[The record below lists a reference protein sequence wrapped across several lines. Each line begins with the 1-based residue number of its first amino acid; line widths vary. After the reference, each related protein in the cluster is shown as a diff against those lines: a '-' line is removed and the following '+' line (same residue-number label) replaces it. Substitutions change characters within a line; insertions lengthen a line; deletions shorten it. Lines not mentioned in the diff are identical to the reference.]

1 MKSFVH
7 GNMDSIALDQKYN
20 KFLLG
25 ETSFLKKEYHLQLK
39 MEHDILYEL
48 FIVNSSNRVQ
58 QIDVFEK
65 KRRIL

>member
-25 ETSFLKKEYHLQLK
+25 ETSFLKRNIIFNLK
-39 MEHDILYEL
+39 WNMTYYMNCLL
-48 FIVNSSNRVQ
+48 
-58 QIDVFEK
+58 
-65 KRRIL
+65 